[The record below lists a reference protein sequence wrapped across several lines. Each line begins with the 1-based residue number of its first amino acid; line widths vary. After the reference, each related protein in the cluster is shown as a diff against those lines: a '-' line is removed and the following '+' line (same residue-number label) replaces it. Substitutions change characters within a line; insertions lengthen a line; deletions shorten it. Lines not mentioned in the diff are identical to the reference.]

1 MAHVEL
7 DPFLKLVI
15 RMGRQG
21 GPVYADHNQSHGLFF
36 PYQLLATAICSHSRI
51 ARLGSFLFRLRPPLL
66 GGSIPKAMLHTPM
79 NM

>member
-21 GPVYADHNQSHGLFF
+21 GPVYADHYSI
-36 PYQLLATAICSHSRI
+36 AISSPSLNC
-51 ARLGSFLFRLRPPLL
+51 G
-66 GGSIPKAMLHTPM
+66 
-79 NM
+79 